1 MRRFLATVPVLLLLA
16 ALLPAL
22 TGAAAEDPATAVQR
36 FFEARNRYDVPGTLA
51 LVTDDF
57 RFVGGPACT
66 AANPC
71 VGRDGLRA
79 NLQEFVANRAQATIV
94 GAPQVSGTT
103 VVVRIEVRSDLIR
116 RAGVERVVN
125 TVTLEVRG
133 NQLASHVAVPDA
145 SDAQT
150 AQFLAF
156 LQSQQAATVVQRF
169 FEARNRYDVEATL
182 ALVTDDFRFVGGPN
196 CTPASPCLGREGL
209 RAHLQ
214 TFTATR
220 AQVTIVGAPQVSG
233 TTVVVRYE
241 LRDELTRRAGVERMV
256 ATATIEVR
264 GNQLA
269 SHVGVPDA
277 SDPQTAQYLA
287 FLRSQ
292 QGTGAPPPG
301 MPNTGGGG
309 QAANAAG
316 GVRTLLQALALAGLG
331 LAGSLGGVTL
341 RRRRAGR

>member
-1 MRRFLATVPVLLLLA
+1 MKRLSLVVPVLALLA
-16 ALLPAL
+16 LL
-22 TGAAAEDPATAVQR
+22 GAAPTVAAQDAPATVVQR
-36 FFEARNRYDVPGTLA
+36 FIDTRNRYDVEGTLA

-145 SDAQT
+145 NDAQT

-156 LQSQQAATVVQRF
+156 LQ
-169 FEARNRYDVEATL
+169 N
-182 ALVTDDFRFVGGPN
+182 
-196 CTPASPCLGREGL
+196 
-209 RAHLQ
+209 
-214 TFTATR
+214 
-220 AQVTIVGAPQVSG
+220 
-233 TTVVVRYE
+233 
-241 LRDELTRRAGVERMV
+241 
-256 ATATIEVR
+256 
-264 GNQLA
+264 
-269 SHVGVPDA
+269 
-277 SDPQTAQYLA
+277 
-287 FLRSQ
+287 Q

-309 QAANAAG
+309 QIANAAG
-316 GVRTLLQALALAGLG
+316 RLRTLLPALALAGLG
-331 LAGSLGGVTL
+331 IAGGLASQ
-341 RRRRAGR
+341 RRTARR

>member
-22 TGAAAEDPATAVQR
+22 AVAAQDAPATVVQR

-66 AANPC
+66 PASPC
-71 VGRDGLRA
+71 LGREGLRA
-79 NLQEFVANRAQATIV
+79 HLQQEFIPQRAQATIV

-133 NQLASHVAVPDA
+133 AQLASYVGVPDA

-150 AQFLAF
+150 AQFLAW
-156 LQSQQAATVVQRF
+156 LQSQ
-169 FEARNRYDVEATL
+169 
-182 ALVTDDFRFVGGPN
+182 P
-196 CTPASPCLGREGL
+196 
-209 RAHLQ
+209 
-214 TFTATR
+214 
-220 AQVTIVGAPQVSG
+220 
-233 TTVVVRYE
+233 
-241 LRDELTRRAGVERMV
+241 
-256 ATATIEVR
+256 
-264 GNQLA
+264 
-269 SHVGVPDA
+269 
-277 SDPQTAQYLA
+277 
-287 FLRSQ
+287 
-292 QGTGAPPPG
+292 GTGAPPPG

-309 QAANAAG
+309 QAADAAG
-316 GVRTLLQALALAGLG
+316 GLRTLLPALALMGLG
-331 LAGSLGGVTL
+331 LAGGLGGVRL
-341 RRRRAGR
+341 RRREGR

>member
-1 MRRFLATVPVLLLLA
+1 MVWTAIRVVGALLALGLLLLGT
-16 ALLPAL
+16 ALLAL
-22 TGAAAEDPATAVQR
+22 LGAAPTVAAQDAPATVVQR
-36 FFEARNRYDVPGTLA
+36 FFDARNRYDVPATLA

-79 NLQEFVANRAQATIV
+79 NLQEFVANRAKATIV

-116 RAGVERVVN
+116 RAGVERIVN

-150 AQFLAF
+150 AQFLAW
-156 LQSQQAATVVQRF
+156 LQSQQ
-169 FEARNRYDVEATL
+169 
-182 ALVTDDFRFVGGPN
+182 
-196 CTPASPCLGREGL
+196 
-209 RAHLQ
+209 
-214 TFTATR
+214 
-220 AQVTIVGAPQVSG
+220 GA
-233 TTVVVRYE
+233 
-241 LRDELTRRAGVERMV
+241 
-256 ATATIEVR
+256 
-264 GNQLA
+264 
-269 SHVGVPDA
+269 
-277 SDPQTAQYLA
+277 
-287 FLRSQ
+287 
-292 QGTGAPPPG
+292 GAPPG

-316 GVRTLLQALALAGLG
+316 GLWALVPALALVGLG
-331 LAGSLGGVTL
+331 IASGLAF
-341 RRRRAGR
+341 RRRAARR